1 MNGFA
6 LKGGSV
12 DIKYNSGYVE
22 SDVPFERLADFGID
36 LTFVKKEDG
45 TETEIGTVKN
55 NTLLTVSKY
64 NGAFIKLYNK
74 MIRLKQPMI
83 CKRLILLIV

>member
-1 MNGFA
+1 MVCS
-6 LKGGSV
+6 KGRRV

-45 TETEIGTVKN
+45 TRNRNSKN
-55 NTLLTVSKY
+55 NTAYCFKV
-64 NGAFIKLYNK
+64 
-74 MIRLKQPMI
+74 
-83 CKRLILLIV
+83 